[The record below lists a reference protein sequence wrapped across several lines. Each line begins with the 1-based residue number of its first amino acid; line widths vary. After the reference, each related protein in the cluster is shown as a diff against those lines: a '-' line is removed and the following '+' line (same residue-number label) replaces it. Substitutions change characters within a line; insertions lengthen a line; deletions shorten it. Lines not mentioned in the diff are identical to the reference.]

1 MAKRSMFVGMDVH
14 KESIDVSLAEEGR
27 DGEVRHYGVIPG
39 DLEAVAKVVRA
50 LRAPSRRLRFVY
62 EAGPCGFGIHRYLTA
77 QGEDCVVVNPS
88 SMPKRSGDR
97 IKTDRRDG
105 DALARLHRAGE
116 LTAIYIPTPDD
127 EALRDLVRAR
137 EDAVGLSTQAKHRL
151 KAFLLRQ
158 GRRYPGRAGWTRPY
172 RRWLADLSFPLA
184 PQHIAL
190 QEYRDTIDETE
201 RRVERLTD
209 QLRQLTPAWRWAP
222 VVDALQALRG
232 VSFVTAV
239 GLVAE
244 VGDIRRVHASARADG
259 VSRPRAVGVFQWAER
274 PPRRDHQGRQSAR
287 AALARRSGVGVS
299 GRAAHRT
306 ADALPARSVAEDRLR
321 HRVEGATPPDVALS
335 QAGRAR
341 QGETQGRHRDRARAH
356 GLHLG
361 DRAGGAA
368 AARVSRRGD
377 QVRQAGGIAA
387 RWRTLEDVMD
397 ISTIDT
403 SVPRARQ
410 LRDEPQSGRYP
421 TRGYQQRQ
429 PSLERGAAD
438 QTDLKN
444 EEHGKSVLRK
454 GLTTV
459 RRERSAHLTES
470 SHINVRVAGVWD

>member
-1 MAKRSMFVGMDVH
+1 MFVGMDVH

-39 DLEAVAKVVRA
+39 DLDAVAKVVRA

-77 QGEDCVVVNPS
+77 QGEACAVVNPS

-97 IKTDRRDG
+97 IKTDRRDS

-137 EDAVGLSTQAKHRL
+137 EDAVGLSTEAKHRL

-222 VVDALQALRG
+222 VVEALQALRG
-232 VSFVTAV
+232 ISFVTAV

-244 VGDIRRVHASARADG
+244 VGDIRRFTHPRELMAFLGLVPSEYSSGPRVRRGGITKAGNPHARRLLAEA
-259 VSRPRAVGVFQWAER
+259 AWAYQG
-274 PPRRDHQGRQSAR
+274 PPRIGRQMLYR
-287 AALARRSGVGVS
+287 QE
-299 GRAAHRT
+299 
-306 ADALPARSVAEDRLR
+306 ALPKPICD
-321 HRVEGATPPDVALS
+321 
-335 QAGRAR
+335 
-341 QGETQGRHRDRARAH
+341 
-356 GLHLG
+356 
-361 DRAGGAA
+361 
-368 AARVSRRGD
+368 
-377 QVRQAGGIAA
+377 IAWKA
-387 RWRTLEDVMD
+387 
-397 ISTIDT
+397 
-403 SVPRARQ
+403 Q
-410 LRDEPQSGRYP
+410 LRLTSRFRRLVA
-421 TRGYQQRQ
+421 RGKAKPKVATAVAR
-429 PSLERGAAD
+429 E
-438 QTDLKN
+438 
-444 EEHGKSVLRK
+444 
-454 GLTTV
+454 LTGFIWAIA
-459 RRERSAHLTES
+459 REVPAPP
-470 SHINVRVAGVWD
+470 A

>member
-1 MAKRSMFVGMDVH
+1 MSTRNRSI
-14 KESIDVSLAEEGR
+14 SR
-27 DGEVRHYGVIPG
+27 WRTG
-39 DLEAVAKVVRA
+39 DLEALAKVVKA
-50 LRAPSRRLRFVY
+50 LRSPTRRLRFVY

-77 QGEDCVVVNPS
+77 QGEECVVVNPS

-158 GRRYPGRAGWTRPY
+158 GRRYPGRAGWTVPY

-209 QLRQLTPAWRWAP
+209 QLRTHTPDWRWAP

-244 VGDIRRVHASARADG
+244 IGDIRR
-259 VSRPRAVGVFQWAER
+259 FT
-274 PPRRDHQGRQSAR
+274 PPRELMAYLGLVPSEYS
-287 AALARRSGVGVS
+287 SG
-299 GRAAHRT
+299 
-306 ADALPARSVAEDRLR
+306 PAY
-321 HRVEGATPPDVALS
+321 
-335 QAGRAR
+335 
-341 QGETQGRHRDRARAH
+341 
-356 GLHLG
+356 
-361 DRAGGAA
+361 GAA
-368 AARVSRRGD
+368 ALPRRAIRTHDDSSRKRPGRIRAFRALAGRGSTGKKD
-377 QVRQAGGIAA
+377 CQSLCVR
-387 RWRTLEDVMD
+387 
-397 ISTIDT
+397 
-403 SVPRARQ
+403 
-410 LRDEPQSGRYP
+410 LRGR
-421 TRGYQQRQ
+421 
-429 PSLERGAAD
+429 
-438 QTDLKN
+438 
-444 EEHGKSVLRK
+444 
-454 GLTTV
+454 
-459 RRERSAHLTES
+459 RSS
-470 SHINVRVAGVWD
+470 D